1 VPQVIAVIGGGIA
14 GLTVAY
20 ELARHGQPFVLL
32 EASSRVGGLILTDRA
47 DGFTIDAGPDSI
59 LAQKPAAFQ
68 LCDEL
73 GLAPRLLRSRLPR
86 SAFVLKGDR
95 LFTLPSPSVLGIP
108 IGAGALLKY
117 DLLPW
122 RARLRL
128 ALEPLVAPGAALDE
142 SVASFF
148 RRRFGDE
155 TVSLIAEPLLGGIH
169 AGDIEQLSVR
179 ALFPRLV
186 EAERSPGRVLRNAAG
201 QRAPETDGPFRSLR
215 GGMIDLVDAIVARL
229 PDDAVRLQSPALSL
243 RRTDQSWAVSAPN
256 QIHDAL
262 AVIIAA
268 PSHAAAKLLTGIDG
282 EASRLC
288 ALVPYVSTA
297 SVALGYGRGD
307 IGHPLEGSG
316 FVVARRHG
324 TRRITACTWVSSK
337 WEARAPD
344 NQALIRAFIG
354 GAHDPGAVEL
364 EDGELI
370 DIAIR
375 DLSGLLEIRN
385 SPTIARVY
393 RWKNAGAQ
401 HVVGHGARMN
411 ELAGRLRALSG
422 LFVTGSGFDSIGI
435 PDCVTNA
442 RRVASAALDYV
453 RMRT

>member
-1 VPQVIAVIGGGIA
+1 MIAVIGAGIA

-59 LAQKPAAFQ
+59 LAQKPAALQ

-179 ALFPRLV
+179 ALFPRLA

-201 QRAPETDGPFRSLR
+201 QRALETDGPFRSLR
-215 GGMIDLVDAIVARL
+215 GGMTDLVDAIVARL
-229 PDDAVRLQSPALSL
+229 PDDAIRLQSPALSL
-243 RRTDQSWAVSAPN
+243 RRTNQSWAVSAPN
-256 QIHDAL
+256 RIHDAL

-268 PSHAAAKLLTGIDG
+268 PSHAAAKLLMGIDG

-364 EDGELI
+364 KDGELV

-375 DLSGLLEIRN
+375 DLSGLLDIRN

-435 PDCVTNA
+435 PDCVANA
-442 RRVASAALDYV
+442 RRVASAAMDYV